1 MMPNIFDIELVFTLI
16 PKLLKYLPVTL
27 ELTVISMIA
36 GLLLGLLLAIIKMKK
51 IPVLYQISVVFISFI
66 RGTPILVQLYLSY
79 AGIPLILKYYNYYH
93 ETSYNVN
100 SIPAIFY
107 VLLAL
112 SLNEAAYNSEVIR
125 AALLSV
131 DKGQTEAA
139 QSLGMTYGQ
148 VLRRIVLPEAFIV
161 ALPTLGN
168 ALIGLM
174 KGTSLAFVCS
184 VVEITAQ
191 SRILAGNNLRFFE
204 SYCALALIYWAL
216 TIVIER
222 AIAFLEKRLDIDFR
236 SLRKRKGDVI
246 LD

>member
-1 MMPNIFDIELVFTLI
+1 MPNIFDIELVFTLI

-27 ELTVISMIA
+27 ELTAISMLA
-36 GLLLGLLLAIIKMKK
+36 GLLLGLLLAIVRIKK
-51 IPVLYQISVVFISFI
+51 IPVLYQLSVVFISFI

-79 AGIPLILKYYNYYH
+79 AGIPLLLKYYNFYH
-93 ETSYNVN
+93 DTSLNVN
-100 SIPAIFY
+100 SIPSIFY

-112 SLNEAAYNSEVIR
+112 SLNEAAYNSEIIR

-131 DKGQTEAA
+131 DKGQIEAA
-139 QSLGMTYGQ
+139 HSLGMTYGQ
-148 VLRRIVLPEAFIV
+148 VLRRVILPEAFIV

-204 SYCALALIYWAL
+204 SYCSLALIYWGM
-216 TIVIER
+216 TILIER
-222 AIAFLEKRLDIDFR
+222 AIALLERRLDIDFK
-236 SLRKRKGDVI
+236 SLRKRKGEVI

>member
-1 MMPNIFDIELVFTLI
+1 MPNIFDIELVFTLI

-27 ELTVISMIA
+27 ELTAISMVV

-66 RGTPILVQLYLSY
+66 RGTPVLVQLYLSY
-79 AGIPLILKYYNYYH
+79 AGIPLVLKYYNYYH

-100 SIPAIFY
+100 SIPSIFY

-112 SLNEAAYNSEVIR
+112 SLNEAAYSSEIIR
-125 AALLSV
+125 AALQSV
-131 DKGQTEAA
+131 DKGQIEAA
-139 QSLGMTYGQ
+139 HSLGMTYGQ
-148 VLRRIVLPEAFIV
+148 VLRRIILPEAFIV

-204 SYCALALIYWAL
+204 SYCSLALIYWAM
-216 TIVIER
+216 TIVIEQ
-222 AIAFLEKRLDIDFR
+222 AIALLEKRLDIDFK

>member
-1 MMPNIFDIELVFTLI
+1 MPNIFDIELVFTLI
-16 PKLLKYLPVTL
+16 PKLLKYLPVTI
-27 ELTVISMIA
+27 ELTAIAMIV
-36 GLLLGLLLAIIKMKK
+36 GLLLGLLLAIIKIKK
-51 IPVLYQISVVFISFI
+51 IPVLYQISVVFISFM
-66 RGTPILVQLYLSY
+66 RGTPILVQLYLFY

-100 SIPAIFY
+100 SIPAIVY

-148 VLRRIVLPEAFIV
+148 ILRRVILPEAFIV

-204 SYCALALIYWAL
+204 SYCALALIYWAM
-216 TIVIER
+216 TILIER
-222 AIAFLEKRLDIDFR
+222 AVAFLEKRLDIDFK

>member
-1 MMPNIFDIELVFTLI
+1 MPNIFDIELVFKLI
-16 PKLLKYLPVTL
+16 PKLLKYLPVTI
-27 ELTVISMIA
+27 ELTLFSMLA
-36 GLLLGLLLAIIKMKK
+36 GLLLGLLLAIIKIKK

-79 AGIPLILKYYNYYH
+79 AGIPLLLKYYNYYH
-93 ETSYNVN
+93 ETTYNVN
-100 SIPAIFY
+100 SIPSLFY

-112 SLNEAAYNSEVIR
+112 SLNEAAYNSEIIR

-148 VLRRIVLPEAFIV
+148 VLRRIIIPEAFIV

-174 KGTSLAFVCS
+174 KGTSLAFVAS

-204 SYCALALIYWAL
+204 SYCALALIYWAM
-216 TIVIER
+216 TILIEQ
-222 AIAFLEKRLDIDFR
+222 AVAFMERRLNIDFK
-236 SLRKRKGDVI
+236 SLRKRKGELL

>member
-1 MMPNIFDIELVFTLI
+1 MPNIFDVELIFTLI
-16 PKLLKYLPVTL
+16 PKLLKYLPVTI
-27 ELTVISMIA
+27 ELTAISMLA
-36 GLLLGLLLAIIKMKK
+36 GLLLGLLLAIIRIKK
-51 IPVLYQISVVFISFI
+51 IPVLYQLSVVFISFI

-79 AGIPLILKYYNYYH
+79 AGIPLLLKYYNFYH
-93 ETSYNVN
+93 DTGYNVN
-100 SIPAIFY
+100 SIPSIFY

-112 SLNEAAYNSEVIR
+112 SLNEAAYNSEIIR

-131 DKGQTEAA
+131 DRGQIEAA
-139 QSLGMTYGQ
+139 HSLGMTYGQ
-148 VLRRIVLPEAFIV
+148 VLRRVILPEAFIV

-204 SYCALALIYWAL
+204 SYCALALIYWGM
-216 TIVIER
+216 TILIER
-222 AIAFLEKRLDIDFR
+222 AIALLERRLDIDFK
-236 SLRKRKGDVI
+236 SLRKRKGEVI

>member
-1 MMPNIFDIELVFTLI
+1 MPNIFDVELVFTLI
-16 PKLLKYLPVTL
+16 PKLLKYLPVTI
-27 ELTVISMIA
+27 ELTAISMLV
-36 GLLLGLLLAIIKMKK
+36 GLLLGLLLAMIRMKK

-79 AGIPLILKYYNYYH
+79 AGIPLLLKYYNFYND
-93 ETSYNVN
+93 TGYNVN
-100 SIPAIFY
+100 SIPSIFY

-112 SLNEAAYNSEVIR
+112 SLNEAAYNSEIIR

-131 DKGQTEAA
+131 DKGQIEAA
-139 QSLGMTYGQ
+139 HSLGMTYSQ
-148 VLRRIVLPEAFIV
+148 VLRRIILPEAFIV

-204 SYCALALIYWAL
+204 SYCALALIYWGM
-216 TIVIER
+216 TILIER
-222 AIAFLEKRLDIDFR
+222 AVALLERRLDIDFK
-236 SLRKRKGDVI
+236 SLRKRKGEVI

>member
-1 MMPNIFDIELVFTLI
+1 MPNIFDVELIFTLI
-16 PKLLKYLPVTL
+16 PKLLKYLPVTI
-27 ELTVISMIA
+27 ELTAIAMLA
-36 GLLLGLLLAIIKMKK
+36 GLLLGLLLAIIRIKK

-79 AGIPLILKYYNYYH
+79 AGIPLLLKYYNFYH
-93 ETSYNVN
+93 DTSYNVN
-100 SIPAIFY
+100 SIPSIFY

-112 SLNEAAYNSEVIR
+112 SLNEAAYNSEIIR

-131 DKGQTEAA
+131 DKGQIEAA
-139 QSLGMTYGQ
+139 HSLGMTYGQ
-148 VLRRIVLPEAFIV
+148 VLRRIILPEAFIV

-204 SYCALALIYWAL
+204 SYCALALIYWGM
-216 TIVIER
+216 TILIER
-222 AIAFLEKRLDIDFR
+222 AIAFLERRLDIDFK
-236 SLRKRKGDVI
+236 SLRKRKGEVI

>member
-1 MMPNIFDIELVFTLI
+1 MPNIFDIELVFKLI
-16 PKLLKYLPVTL
+16 PKLLKYLPVTI
-27 ELTVISMIA
+27 ELTLFSMLA
-36 GLLLGLLLAIIKMKK
+36 GLLLGLLLAIIKIKK
-51 IPVLYQISVVFISFI
+51 IPVLYQINVVFISFI

-79 AGIPLILKYYNYYH
+79 AGIPLLLKYYNYYH
-93 ETSYNVN
+93 ETTYNVN
-100 SIPAIFY
+100 SIPSLFY

-112 SLNEAAYNSEVIR
+112 SLNEAAYNSEIIR

-148 VLRRIVLPEAFIV
+148 VLRRIIIPEAFIV

-174 KGTSLAFVCS
+174 KGTSLAFVAS

-204 SYCALALIYWAL
+204 SYCALALIYWAM
-216 TIVIER
+216 TILIEQ
-222 AIAFLEKRLDIDFR
+222 AVAFMERRLNIDFK
-236 SLRKRKGDVI
+236 SLRKRKGELL

>member
-1 MMPNIFDIELVFTLI
+1 MPNLFDVELVFKLI
-16 PKLLKYLPVTL
+16 PELLKYLPVTL
-27 ELTVISMIA
+27 QLTAISMVA

-51 IPVLYQISVVFISFI
+51 IPVLYQLSVVFISFI

-79 AGIPLILKYYNYYH
+79 AGIPLLLKYINFYYD
-93 ETSYNVN
+93 TNL
-100 SIPAIFY
+100 SINAVPSILY
-107 VLLAL
+107 VLFAL

-125 AALLSV
+125 AALQSV
-131 DKGQTEAA
+131 DKGQIEAA
-139 QSLGMTYGQ
+139 HSLGMTGSQ
-148 VLRRIVLPEAFIV
+148 VLWRIILPEATVV

-184 VVEITAQ
+184 VVEMTAQ

-216 TIVIER
+216 TIIVER
-222 AIAFLEKRLDIDFR
+222 GITLLEKRFDIDFR
-236 SLRKRKGDVI
+236 SLRKRKGEVI

>member
-1 MMPNIFDIELVFTLI
+1 MPNIFDVELVFTLI
-16 PKLLKYLPVTL
+16 PKLLKYLPVTI
-27 ELTVISMIA
+27 ELTAIAMLA
-36 GLLLGLLLAIIKMKK
+36 GLLLGLLLAIIRIKK

-79 AGIPLILKYYNYYH
+79 AGIPLLLKYYNFYH
-93 ETSYNVN
+93 DTSYNVN
-100 SIPAIFY
+100 SIPSIFY

-112 SLNEAAYNSEVIR
+112 SLNEAAYNSEIIR

-131 DKGQTEAA
+131 DKGQIEAA
-139 QSLGMTYGQ
+139 HSLGMTYGQ
-148 VLRRIVLPEAFIV
+148 VLRRIILPEAFIV

-204 SYCALALIYWAL
+204 SYCALALIYWGM
-216 TIVIER
+216 TILIER
-222 AIAFLEKRLDIDFR
+222 AIALLERRLDIDFK
-236 SLRKRKGDVI
+236 SLRKRKGEVI

>member
-1 MMPNIFDIELVFTLI
+1 MPNIFDVELVFKLI
-16 PKLLKYLPVTL
+16 PKLLKYLPVTI
-27 ELTVISMIA
+27 ELTVISMLA

-79 AGIPLILKYYNYYH
+79 AGIPLLLKYYNYYND
-93 ETSYNVN
+93 TSFNVN
-100 SIPAIFY
+100 SIPSIFY
-107 VLLAL
+107 VLFAL

-125 AALLSV
+125 AALQSV

-148 VLRRIVLPEAFIV
+148 VLRRIILPEAFIV

-168 ALIGLM
+168 AMIGLM

-204 SYCALALIYWAL
+204 SYCALALIYWAM
-216 TIVIER
+216 TILIEQV
-222 AIAFLEKRLDIDFR
+222 IAFLEKRLDVDFK
-236 SLRKRKGDVI
+236 SMRKRKGDVI

>member
-1 MMPNIFDIELVFTLI
+1 MPNIFDIELVFSLI
-16 PKLLKYLPVTL
+16 PKLLKYLPVTI

-51 IPVLYQISVVFISFI
+51 IPVLYQISVFFILII
-66 RGTPILVQLYLSY
+66 RGTPLLVQLYLFY

-148 VLRRIVLPEAFIV
+148 ILRRINPPEAFIV

-174 KGTSLAFVCS
+174 KG
-184 VVEITAQ
+184 
-191 SRILAGNNLRFFE
+191 
-204 SYCALALIYWAL
+204 
-216 TIVIER
+216 
-222 AIAFLEKRLDIDFR
+222 
-236 SLRKRKGDVI
+236 
-246 LD
+246 

>member
-1 MMPNIFDIELVFTLI
+1 
-16 PKLLKYLPVTL
+16 LLT
-27 ELTVISMIA
+27 
-36 GLLLGLLLAIIKMKK
+36 
-51 IPVLYQISVVFISFI
+51 
-66 RGTPILVQLYLSY
+66 
-79 AGIPLILKYYNYYH
+79 
-93 ETSYNVN
+93 
-100 SIPAIFY
+100 
-107 VLLAL
+107 L

-148 VLRRIVLPEAFIV
+148 ELRRIILPEAFVV

-184 VVEITAQ
+184 VVEITAH

-204 SYCALALIYWAL
+204 SYCALALIYWMM
-216 TIVIER
+216 TILIER
-222 AIAFLEKRLDIDFR
+222 GISFLEKRLDIDFR
-236 SLRKRKGDVI
+236 SVRKRKGDVI
-246 LD
+246 VD

>member
-1 MMPNIFDIELVFTLI
+1 MPNLFDIELVFTLI

-27 ELTVISMIA
+27 ELTAVSMLA
-36 GLLLGLLLAIIKMKK
+36 GLLLGLLLAIIRMKK
-51 IPVLYQISVVFISFI
+51 IPVLYQLSTVFISFT

-79 AGIPLILKYYNYYH
+79 AGIPLLLKYYNYYH

-100 SIPAIFY
+100 SIPSIFY

-112 SLNEAAYNSEVIR
+112 SLNEAAYNSEMIR
-125 AALLSV
+125 AALQSV
-131 DKGQTEAA
+131 DKGQIEAA
-139 QSLGMTYGQ
+139 HSLGMTYGQ
-148 VLRRIVLPEAFIV
+148 VLRRIILPEAFIV

-184 VVEITAQ
+184 VVEMTAQ

-204 SYCALALIYWAL
+204 SYCALALIYWGM
-216 TIVIER
+216 TILIER
-222 AIAFLEKRLDIDFR
+222 AVAFMERRLDIDFR
-236 SLRKRKGDVI
+236 SMRKRKGEVI

>member
-1 MMPNIFDIELVFTLI
+1 MPNIFDIELVFKLI
-16 PKLLKYLPVTL
+16 PKLLKYLPVTI
-27 ELTVISMIA
+27 ELTLFSMLA
-36 GLLLGLLLAIIKMKK
+36 GLLLGLLLALIKIKK

-79 AGIPLILKYYNYYH
+79 AGIPLLLKYYNYYH
-93 ETSYNVN
+93 ETTYNVN
-100 SIPAIFY
+100 SIPSLFY

-112 SLNEAAYNSEVIR
+112 SLNEAAYNSELIR

-148 VLRRIVLPEAFIV
+148 VLRRIIIPEAFIV

-174 KGTSLAFVCS
+174 KGTSLAFVAS

-204 SYCALALIYWAL
+204 SYCALALIYWAM
-216 TIVIER
+216 TILIEQVV
-222 AIAFLEKRLDIDFR
+222 AFMERRLNIDFK
-236 SLRKRKGDVI
+236 SLRKRKGELL

>member
-1 MMPNIFDIELVFTLI
+1 MPNIFDIELVFTLI

-27 ELTVISMIA
+27 ELTAISMLA
-36 GLLLGLLLAIIKMKK
+36 GLLLGLLLAIVRIKK
-51 IPVLYQISVVFISFI
+51 IPVLYQLSVVFISFI

-79 AGIPLILKYYNYYH
+79 AGIPLLLKYYNFH
-93 ETSYNVN
+93 HDTSLNVN
-100 SIPAIFY
+100 SIPSIFY

-112 SLNEAAYNSEVIR
+112 SLNEAAYNSEIIR

-131 DKGQTEAA
+131 DKGQIEAA
-139 QSLGMTYGQ
+139 HSLGMTYGQ
-148 VLRRIVLPEAFIV
+148 VLRRVILPEAFIV

-204 SYCALALIYWAL
+204 SYCSLALIYWGM
-216 TIVIER
+216 TILIER
-222 AIAFLEKRLDIDFR
+222 AIALLERRLDIDFK
-236 SLRKRKGDVI
+236 SLRKRKGEVI